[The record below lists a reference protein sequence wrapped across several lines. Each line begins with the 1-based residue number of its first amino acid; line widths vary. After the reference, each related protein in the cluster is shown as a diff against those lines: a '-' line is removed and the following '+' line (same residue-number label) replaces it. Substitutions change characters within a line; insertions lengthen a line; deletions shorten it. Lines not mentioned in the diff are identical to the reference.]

1 MGARPC
7 FEQVKDIE
15 GDTIYSLDLQL
26 VWGKNPLEGDL
37 SGDEEK
43 YVKAKLMCKSTR
55 QISLYPTTNTRISKL
70 TCTLKGEVP
79 PKWFLDEDAPA
90 VIGKH

>member
-7 FEQVKDIE
+7 YEQVKDIE

-79 PKWFLDEDAPA
+79 PKCLLDEDVYVA
-90 VIGKH
+90 IDKR